1 MGAEIDPD
9 PERADIGSGLEHP
22 DAGGGLRGVGGKR
35 QRQSAD
41 AATDD
46 DQLHKALRST
56 RQLISHIP
64 MVLWNLPNRA
74 AGCNIAC
81 ASKDVH

>member
-1 MGAEIDPD
+1 
-9 PERADIGSGLEHP
+9 
-22 DAGGGLRGVGGKR
+22 VGGQR

-46 DQLHKALRST
+46 DQFHNPLRINASPDIAF
-56 RQLISHIP
+56 RA
-64 MVLWNLPNRA
+64 VLWNLPDGP